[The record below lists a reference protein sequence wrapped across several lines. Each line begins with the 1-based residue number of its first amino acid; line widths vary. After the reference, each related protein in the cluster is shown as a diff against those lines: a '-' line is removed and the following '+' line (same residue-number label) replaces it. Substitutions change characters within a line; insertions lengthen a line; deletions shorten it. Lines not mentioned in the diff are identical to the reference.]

1 MLTAV
6 TSTATG
12 YGARWYFCMRRGRL
26 CPFVLR
32 TTGEL
37 GVLGLFWQRLRLRKL
52 ARAVA
57 ESGAGDLAEL
67 ENGGEAGAED
77 DEGGEEDGEEEEWGG
92 SWGDHGEV
100 GKDVL
105 VCV

>member
-32 TTGEL
+32 TIREL
-37 GVLGLFWQRLRLRKL
+37 GVLGLGWQRLRKL

-57 ESGAGDLAEL
+57 KSGAGNLAEL

-77 DEGGEEDGEEEEWGG
+77 DEGGEENG
-92 SWGDHGEV
+92 
-100 GKDVL
+100 
-105 VCV
+105 